1 MDQVAVMQ
9 NMFYK
14 KKISMIFDLKGS
26 LRGRYAA
33 PKEPADDVVEESDPE
48 DSEDINNNTNKT
60 GNNNKN
66 NNGDSNDDNSLLQE
80 VVHRSTPTKAGLST
94 LLDGDFLD
102 FTSGRPMPLTDRA
115 KAVFQMSILVRL
127 ESKPRKPCIIH
138 GLTIAPFFQNVSVIW
153 LLRQD
158 HGDPFFVS
166 HTRNS
171 FITTTTTGHFV
182 SFHHQRVGLFDTR
195 WY

>member
-48 DSEDINNNTNKT
+48 DSEDIINNNNKT
-60 GNNNKN
+60 GNTNKN
-66 NNGDSNDDNSLLQE
+66 NGESNDDNSLLQE

-127 ESKPRKPCIIH
+127 EKSRA
-138 GLTIAPFFQNVSVIW
+138 LV
-153 LLRQD
+153 
-158 HGDPFFVS
+158 
-166 HTRNS
+166 
-171 FITTTTTGHFV
+171 
-182 SFHHQRVGLFDTR
+182 LFMDSPSPGRFYRT
-195 WY
+195 